1 MPSKKSS
8 TRITKTLVNE
18 KFNIN
23 HPDIKEQVELAF
35 ESGGVKYFRFK
46 DEFRM
51 PAGRYKYVYA
61 YLKETELRMTHQKL
75 KEYVEE
81 LTKCLDGSKKVID
94 IEGAWKVVFA
104 LKGRVNLAFEPESV
118 RRLASV
124 CYFDSKEDLSTYEQ
138 DHNQK
143 KIDSWIKN
151 KCLDFF
157 LTRPISELFGLTNI
171 SVTSLE
177 EYLKEA
183 EMIMKDL
190 DSGHPRPSQGNS

>member
-1 MPSKKSS
+1 MPSKRSS
-8 TRITKTLVNE
+8 TRNGTLAPK
-18 KFNIN
+18 KFNIY
-23 HPDIKEQVELAF
+23 HEDIKEQIELAF
-35 ESGGVKYFRFK
+35 ESGGVKYYRFK

-51 PAGRYKYVYA
+51 PAGRYKYIYA
-61 YLKETELRMTHQKL
+61 YLKETELRMTHEKL
-75 KEYVEE
+75 KEYVDE

-104 LKGRVNLAFEPESV
+104 LKGRANLAFEPESV

-124 CYFDSKEDLSTYEQ
+124 CYFDSKEDLSTYDQ

-177 EYLKEA
+177 EYLKDS
-183 EMIMKDL
+183 EMILTDL
-190 DSGHPRPSQGNS
+190 ALGLPRQSQASS